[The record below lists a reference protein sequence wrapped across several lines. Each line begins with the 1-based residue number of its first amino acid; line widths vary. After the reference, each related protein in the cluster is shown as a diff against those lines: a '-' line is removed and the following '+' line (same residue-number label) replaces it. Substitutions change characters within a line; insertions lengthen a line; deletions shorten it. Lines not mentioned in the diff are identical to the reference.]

1 MLFRSVGFWIDDP
14 EEGKGNIVSDV
25 NFAIWRSFKEHGI
38 AIPFPQREV
47 RLLNPV

>member
-1 MLFRSVGFWIDDP
+1 M
-14 EEGKGNIVSDV
+14 SDV

-38 AIPFPQREV
+38 AIPCPREV